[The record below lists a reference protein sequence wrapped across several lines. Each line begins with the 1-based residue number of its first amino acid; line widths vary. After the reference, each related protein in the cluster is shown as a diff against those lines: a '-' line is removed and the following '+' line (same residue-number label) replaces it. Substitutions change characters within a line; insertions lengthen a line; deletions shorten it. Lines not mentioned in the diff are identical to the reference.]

1 MELEKVKGNSHTGA
15 AAGAEEVEQVAE
27 PLHLQ
32 IEVHPPVADVE
43 TPVAE
48 EVRAERR
55 GAAHR
60 EVGPAREVL
69 RAPPA
74 QIRPRER
81 EPHRVRCNRTRNPE
95 LPNFK
100 SALLLLRRIN

>member
-1 MELEKVKGNSHTGA
+1 MELVKGNRHTGA
-15 AAGAEEVEQVAE
+15 ASGAEEVEQVAE

-32 IEVHPPVADVE
+32 VEVHPPVADVE

-69 RAPPA
+69 GAPPA
-74 QIRPRER
+74 QVGPHER
-81 EPHRVRCNRTRNPE
+81 EAQRVRCRV
-95 LPNFK
+95 LSK
-100 SALLLLRRIN
+100 SAS